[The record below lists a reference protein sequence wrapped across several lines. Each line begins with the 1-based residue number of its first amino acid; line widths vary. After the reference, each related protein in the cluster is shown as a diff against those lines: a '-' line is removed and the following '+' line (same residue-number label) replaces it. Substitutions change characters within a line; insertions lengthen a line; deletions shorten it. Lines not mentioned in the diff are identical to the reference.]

1 MLNKNFIYIFV
12 ILFIFFL
19 DQISKNIILNL
30 PQILNSSVISF
41 NSYLSFTLAKNSG
54 IAFGLLS
61 SQNTI
66 FYNSITAI
74 IISIIVILFY
84 FLIKVEGLEKI
95 SYSFIIGGSLGN
107 LFDRLTLKYVIDFI
121 DISINDFHWF
131 IFNIADIFITIGII
145 MLISREFLP
154 KNKNYE

>member
-1 MLNKNFIYIFV
+1 MLNKNFIYVFV

-30 PQILNSSVISF
+30 PQILNSSVITF
-41 NSYLSFTLAKNSG
+41 NSYLSFTLVKNSG

>member
-1 MLNKNFIYIFV
+1 MLNKNFIYVFF

-30 PQILNSSVISF
+30 PQILNSSVITF
-41 NSYLSFTLAKNSG
+41 NSYLSFTLVKNSG

>member
-1 MLNKNFIYIFV
+1 MLNKNFIYVFV

-41 NSYLSFTLAKNSG
+41 NSYLSFTLVKNSG

-145 MLISREFLP
+145 MLISREFLT